1 MNLIEILRSWVPTGT
16 EREVGAASG
25 IVGTAMTYMMGWDK
39 SVEALCMLMLLDY
52 ITGLLAAY
60 ISPRLKLNSARGLR
74 GICKKIMILLLVVV
88 AHEIDIATGA
98 PVVKTT
104 VVWFFAGNEGLSII
118 ENAAKAGVP
127 IPRKLRDTL
136 EQLSNE
142 KKGEETK

>member
-1 MNLIEILRSWVPTGT
+1 
-16 EREVGAASG
+16 
-25 IVGTAMTYMMGWDK
+25 
-39 SVEALCMLMLLDY
+39 
-52 ITGLLAAY
+52 
-60 ISPRLKLNSARGLR
+60 
-74 GICKKIMILLLVVV
+74 MILLLVVV

-98 PVVKTT
+98 PAVKTI